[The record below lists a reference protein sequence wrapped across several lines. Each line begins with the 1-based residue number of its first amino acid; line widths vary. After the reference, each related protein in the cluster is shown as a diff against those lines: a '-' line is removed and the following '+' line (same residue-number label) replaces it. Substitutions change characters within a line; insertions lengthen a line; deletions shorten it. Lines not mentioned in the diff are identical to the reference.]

1 MLCQLFSFLQG
12 VFCWDDISGSFVFWI
27 SLSCIS
33 VIDWWSYG
41 REPPFVLLICCR
53 HATFWCFPKV
63 RVMKLFLSACDGLA
77 GSQAVTGCLEW
88 PPLLALE
95 AFCSHNTQAASRS
108 WSHQS
113 PIEKKP
119 PRAKWIRDEWWRMMG
134 LATLLH
140 GLIPIKSHSLDPTCH
155 PCEWYRSYTWA
166 CIPCL
171 NVAPPRWHRL
181 FQQVRNTEWT
191 EWLTLTPHS
200 GIRTEALFMFF
211 LFSWANILKTK
222 LKHAVN
228 GFQFLNVC
236 QYLQIRLLLPHLSA
250 LVGLI

>member
-1 MLCQLFSFLQG
+1 MLCQLFLFLQG

-33 VIDWWSYG
+33 VIDWWCYG

-53 HATFWCFPKV
+53 HATFWCFPNV

-119 PRAKWIRDEWWRMMG
+119 PRAKWIGDEWWRMMG

-140 GLIPIKSHSLDPTCH
+140 GLIPIKPHSLDPTC
-155 PCEWYRSYTWA
+155 
-166 CIPCL
+166 IPASDIIHMGMRAL
-171 NVAPPRWHRL
+171 LEYSPTPMTSPVSAGQGHRI
-181 FQQVRNTEWT
+181 NSMTD
-191 EWLTLTPHS
+191 PDS
-200 GIRTEALFMFF
+200 
-211 LFSWANILKTK
+211 
-222 LKHAVN
+222 
-228 GFQFLNVC
+228 
-236 QYLQIRLLLPHLSA
+236 P
-250 LVGLI
+250 